1 MKSPL
6 MLALVAAFNLLRASA
21 IEFKDVI
28 HNGNG
33 VLDARMEMLRSDGR
47 DPDQTS
53 VFEEMRLLMEA
64 KKEQT
69 HPVLEKAAHGA
80 DVDI

>member
-1 MKSPL
+1 
-6 MLALVAAFNLLRASA
+6 MLALVAAFNLLKAGA
-21 IEFKDVI
+21 IEFKDIV
-28 HNGNG
+28 HNGDG
-33 VLDARMEMLRSDGR
+33 VLDARMTMLRRDGR

-69 HPVLEKAAHGA
+69 HPMLEKAAHGT
-80 DVDI
+80 DVDV

>member
-6 MLALVAAFNLLRASA
+6 MLALLTAFNLLRASA
-21 IEFKDVI
+21 IGFKDVT

-64 KKEQT
+64 
-69 HPVLEKAAHGA
+69 
-80 DVDI
+80 